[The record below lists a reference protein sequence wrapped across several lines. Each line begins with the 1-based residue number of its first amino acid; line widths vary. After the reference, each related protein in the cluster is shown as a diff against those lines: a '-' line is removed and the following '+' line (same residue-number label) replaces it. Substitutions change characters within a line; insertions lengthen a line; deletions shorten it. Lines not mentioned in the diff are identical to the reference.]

1 MKRQSKT
8 KTPTIQI
15 PLWRLF
21 PKGDRTQ
28 GLLIEQEPDETM
40 VAEDHIFIPLDQLVV
55 VEVQQ
60 KTSRKIDA
68 AVRALRSKI
77 DR

>member
-1 MKRQSKT
+1 MKKQSKT

-21 PKGDRTQ
+21 PKADRTQ
-28 GLLIEQEPDETM
+28 GLLIEQKPDETL

-60 KTSRKIDA
+60 KMPRKLDA
-68 AVRALRSKI
+68 AVRALRAKI